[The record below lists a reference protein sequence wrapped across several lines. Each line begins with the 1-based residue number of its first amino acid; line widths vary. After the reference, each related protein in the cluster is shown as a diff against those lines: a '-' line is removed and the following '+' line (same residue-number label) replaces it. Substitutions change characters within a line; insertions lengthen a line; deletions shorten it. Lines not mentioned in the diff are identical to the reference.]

1 MKQNLKLKLIITRD
15 TIAQEAVRLFYKM
28 KTLIKIL
35 LLMSLT
41 SCHPSG
47 KEVAGKYCA
56 RQGKGIDCLELRED
70 DTLKQF
76 FKNDTT
82 EKTNEGTWE
91 FVTELKQE
99 KLVLRNFMHYVELD
113 SIREEYS
120 IKGKTGTVHTYWSKD
135 EIGGEDNKDYNY
147 YRESR

>member
-1 MKQNLKLKLIITRD
+1 MP
-15 TIAQEAVRLFYKM
+15 
-28 KTLIKIL
+28 
-35 LLMSLT
+35 LT

-56 RQGKGIDCLELRED
+56 RHGKGTDCIELRENG
-70 DTLKQF
+70 TFIQN

-91 FVTELKQE
+91 FETSLNQE
-99 KLVLRNFMHYVELD
+99 KLVLRNFLFTVEPDYVK
-113 SIREEYS
+113 SGIT
-120 IKGKTGTVHTYWSKD
+120 GKIGTSNTYWTKD

-147 YRESR
+147 YRQSD